1 MASLD
6 DYLEVV
12 GGANRTVGIYPGK
25 DPYLKINRISC
36 SQTTFIV
43 VCDTKQADK
52 NSFII
57 LVFRIETS
65 RGVQQAVERA
75 GDSNGKKHNKGFE
88 KSNDDIIFCP
98 SFL

>member
-1 MASLD
+1 M
-6 DYLEVV
+6 
-12 GGANRTVGIYPGK
+12 TF
-25 DPYLKINRISC
+25 LKINRISY

-65 RGVQQAVERA
+65 GGVQQAVERT

-98 SFL
+98 SFV

>member
-25 DPYLKINRISC
+25 DPFLKINRISC

-57 LVFRIETS
+57 EV
-65 RGVQQAVERA
+65 
-75 GDSNGKKHNKGFE
+75 
-88 KSNDDIIFCP
+88 CP
-98 SFL
+98 LSSSGN